1 MIWRELMANK
11 NPGSDKKSSIKKAIR
26 IPPANLVD
34 AKSQLERTETKLRR
48 TEMLLSVTQK
58 IAGLSN
64 LSEILWTIIKMTT
77 DELGADRGSLF
88 LNDPISGELYSRVAQ
103 GELTREIR
111 ILNTTGIAGAI
122 FQTGTGEIIHDAYS
136 DERFNNK
143 IDEQTGYITKNIVC
157 APVRTVRGDLIG
169 VIQILNKKK
178 GRFTKDDLEIVE
190 AITLQA
196 AVSLQNA
203 QGVEEMDNTRKKEME
218 FLDIVSDVTAE
229 IDLGSLL
236 QRVMVEATRMLNA
249 DRSTLFLNDE
259 KTEELFSRVA
269 MGEGIGEIRLPNS
282 AGIAGAVFTSQE
294 TVNIPYAY
302 ADLRFNPG
310 FDKQTGYFTR
320 SILCVPIINKDGKC
334 IGCTQALNKKGGG
347 FTEEDESRLKAF
359 TQQVAIA
366 LENAKLFED
375 VAKERAYNHS
385 MLTSMSN
392 AVITINDEGKIITCN
407 KAGLKILKIRSD
419 DIIGKKT
426 EDFFTNG
433 RSWILEKVKAC
444 EETKEDDIM
453 MDAEFEVGTD
463 EDDNLETVSANISF
477 LPLENQDPD
486 GRTDQGDTHLGTLIM
501 IEDISDEK
509 RMKSTMSRY
518 IDPGI
523 ADQLL
528 GDGTDIMGGQ
538 ETTATLLFSD
548 VRGFTTITETLGAQG
563 TVSLLNEYFD
573 IMVEAI
579 SEQGGMV
586 DKFIGDAIMA
596 GFGIP
601 VAHEDDED
609 RGVRAGINMIKNLWD
624 WNVQREKEGKM
635 PVDMGLGLNTDT
647 VVSGNI
653 GSSKRMD
660 YTMIGDGVNLAAR
673 LESAC
678 KQYSAR
684 ILISDY
690 TYKKLKGTYQIR
702 YIDDVVVK
710 GKTEPVGVREVLDYH
725 NNDSF
730 PNLMDTVNHFNEGRD
745 HYKKGNWDKATKS
758 FKECLK
764 ANGEDKLSNTYLER
778 VDYLKKSNPK
788 NWDGI
793 WVMTSK

>member
-1 MIWRELMANK
+1 MPDDLTANAANK
-11 NPGSDKKSSIKKAIR
+11 PDIKSGRGKRPTNYSD
-26 IPPANLVD
+26 LTQVLD
-34 AKSQLERTETKLRR
+34 RTEIKLHR

-64 LSEILWTIIKMTT
+64 LSEILWTLIEMTT
-77 DELGADRGSLF
+77 TELGADRGSLF
-88 LNDPISGELYSRVAQ
+88 LNDALTGELYSRVAQ

-122 FQTGTGEIIHDAYS
+122 FQSGVGEIIHDAYT
-136 DERFNNK
+136 DDRFNNK
-143 IDEQTGYITKNIVC
+143 IDEQTGYVTKNIVC
-157 APVRTVRGDLIG
+157 APVRTVRGDIIG
-169 VIQILNKKK
+169 VVQILNKKK
-178 GRFTKDDLEIVE
+178 GRFTKEDLEIVE

-203 QGVEEMDNTRKKEME
+203 QGVEEMDKTREKEME

-236 QRVMVEATRMLNA
+236 QRVMVEATRMLDA

-259 KTEELFSRVA
+259 KTDELFSRVA
-269 MGEGIGEIRLPNS
+269 MGEGIGEIRLPNTV
-282 AGIAGAVFTSQE
+282 GIAGAVFQSQE

-302 ADLRFNPG
+302 ADLRFNPS

-347 FTEEDESRLKAF
+347 FTDEDESRLKAF

-407 KAGLKILKIRSD
+407 KAGLKILKIRSS
-419 DIIGKKT
+419 DIIGKT
-426 EDFFTNG
+426 SEEFFTNG
-433 RSWILEKVKAC
+433 RSWILDKVKAC
-444 EETKEDDIM
+444 EESKEDNIL
-453 MDAEFEVGTD
+453 MDSEFEVGTEED
-463 EDDNLETVSANISF
+463 ENLEMVSANISF

-486 GRTDQGDTHLGTLIM
+486 GRMDQSESHLGTLIM

-528 GDGTDIMGGQ
+528 GDGSDIMGGQ
-538 ETTATLLFSD
+538 DTTATLLFSD
-548 VRGFTTITETLGAQG
+548 VRSFTTITETLGAQG

-596 GFGIP
+596 AFGIP

-609 RGVRAGINMIKNLWD
+609 RGVRAGINMIKHLWD
-624 WNVQREKEGKM
+624 WNEQREKEGKM
-635 PVDMGLGLNTDT
+635 PVDMGLGLNTDSI
-647 VVSGNI
+647 VAGNI

-690 TYKKLKGTYQIR
+690 TYTKLKGTYQIR

-725 NNDSF
+725 NAKTF
-730 PNLMDTVNHFNEGRD
+730 PNLMDTVNHFNEARS
-745 HYKKGNWDKATKS
+745 HYKTGNWEKAIKS

-764 ANGEDKLSNTYLER
+764 ANSEDKLSKTYIER
-778 VDYLKKSNPK
+778 CDYLKKNTPK
-788 NWDGI
+788 NWDGV

>member
-1 MIWRELMANK
+1 MANRK
-11 NPGSDKKSSIKKAIR
+11 IALAS
-26 IPPANLVD
+26 D
-34 AKSQLERTETKLRR
+34 AKKLKTASNDELKVQLARATTKLYQ
-48 TEMLLSVTQK
+48 TELLLSVTQK
-58 IAGLSN
+58 ISGIKN
-64 LSEILWTIIKMTT
+64 LSEILWTLIDMTT
-77 DELGADRGSLF
+77 LELGAERGSLF
-88 LNDPISGELYSRVAQ
+88 LNDPFTGELYSRVAQ
-103 GELTREIR
+103 GDLTREIR
-111 ILNTTGIAGAI
+111 ILNTTGIAGAV
-122 FQTGTGEIIHDAYS
+122 FKSGLGEIVHYPYED
-136 DERFNNK
+136 DRFNSK
-143 IDEQTGYITKNIVC
+143 IDEQTGFVTKNIVC
-157 APVRTVRGDLIG
+157 APVKTVRNDIIG
-169 VIQILNKKK
+169 VVQILNKKR
-178 GRFTKDDLEIVE
+178 GRFTKDDLEILE
-190 AITLQA
+190 GITAQA
-196 AVSLQNA
+196 AISLQNA
-203 QGVEEMDNTRKKEME
+203 QGMEEMEKSREKEMQ

-229 IDLGSLL
+229 IELGSLL
-236 QRVMVEATRMLNA
+236 QRVMVESTNMLNA
-249 DRSTLFLNDE
+249 DRATLFLNDP
-259 KTEELFSRVA
+259 KTNELFSRVA
-269 MGEGIGEIRLPNS
+269 MGDGIGEIRLPNNV
-282 AGIAGAVFTSQE
+282 GIAGAVFQSQE
-294 TVNIPYAY
+294 TINIPYAY
-302 ADLRFNPG
+302 ADLRFNPS
-310 FDKQTGYFTR
+310 FDKQTGYFTS
-320 SILCVPIINKDGKC
+320 SILCVPIINKDGEC

-347 FTEEDESRLKAF
+347 FTDEDESRLKAF

-392 AVITINDEGKIITCN
+392 AVITIDDEGKIITCN
-407 KAGLKILKIRSD
+407 KAGLKILKIRTS
-419 DIIGKKT
+419 DIIGKT
-426 EDFFTNG
+426 AEEFFTNG
-433 RSWILEKVKAC
+433 RSWILEKIKNC
-444 EETKEDDIM
+444 EETKENELL
-453 MDAEFEVGTD
+453 MDAEFEVGTE
-463 EDDNLETVSANISF
+463 EDDNIELVSANISF

-486 GRTDQGDTHLGTLIM
+486 GRMDQAQGHLGTLII

-523 ADQLL
+523 ADKLMSE
-528 GDGTDIMGGQ
+528 GTDIMGGQ
-538 ETTATLLFSD
+538 ETEATLLFSD
-548 VRGFTTITETLGAQG
+548 VRSFTTITETLGAQG
-563 TVSLLNEYFD
+563 TVALLNEYFD

-601 VAHEDDED
+601 VANEDDED
-609 RGVRAGINMIKNLWD
+609 RGVRAGINMIKRLWE
-624 WNVQREKEGKM
+624 WNEIREKEGKM
-635 PVDMGLGLNTDT
+635 PVDMGLGLNTDK

-678 KQYSAR
+678 KAYSAR

-725 NNDSF
+725 TTETF
-730 PNLMDTVNHFNEGRD
+730 PNLMDTVNHFNEGRISF
-745 HYKKGNWDKATKS
+745 KAGSWDKSIRS

-764 ANGEDKLSNTYLER
+764 ANPADKLSKTYIER
-778 VDYLKKSNPK
+778 CEIMKKENPK
-788 NWDGI
+788 DWDGI

>member
-1 MIWRELMANK
+1 MVNK
-11 NPGSDKKSSIKKAIR
+11 NPGSDTSSLPKKAIR
-26 IPPANLVD
+26 ITPANLAD
-34 AKSQLERTETKLRR
+34 AKNQLERTETKLRR

-58 IAGLSN
+58 IAGLTN

-122 FQTGTGEIIHDAYS
+122 FQSGTGEIIHDAYS
-136 DERFNNK
+136 DERFNSK
-143 IDEQTGYITKNIVC
+143 IDEQTGYVTKNIVC
-157 APVRTVRGDLIG
+157 APVRTVRGDVIG

-730 PNLMDTVNHFNEGRD
+730 PNLMDTVNHFNEGRN

>member
-1 MIWRELMANK
+1 MVNK
-11 NPGSDKKSSIKKAIR
+11 NPGSNTSSLPKKAIR
-26 IPPANLVD
+26 ITPANLAD

-58 IAGLSN
+58 IAGLTN

-122 FQTGTGEIIHDAYS
+122 FQSGAGEIIHDAYS
-136 DERFNNK
+136 DERFNSK
-143 IDEQTGYITKNIVC
+143 IDEQTGYVTKNIVC
-157 APVRTVRGDLIG
+157 APVRTVRGDVIG

-407 KAGLKILKIRSD
+407 KAGLKILKIRST
-419 DIIGKKT
+419 DIIGKTT
-426 EDFFTNG
+426 EEFFTNG
-433 RSWILEKVKAC
+433 RSWILEKIKDC
-444 EETKEDDIM
+444 DETKEDDIL
-453 MDAEFEVGTD
+453 MDAEFEVGT
-463 EDDNLETVSANISF
+463 EEEDNLETVSANISF

-486 GRTDQGDTHLGTLIM
+486 GRTDQTDSHLGTLIM

-538 ETTATLLFSD
+538 DTSATILFSD
-548 VRGFTTITETLGAQG
+548 VRSFTTITETLGAQG

-573 IMVEAI
+573 IMVAAI
-579 SEQGGMV
+579 SDQGGMV

-596 GFGIP
+596 AFGIP

-609 RGVRAGINMIKNLWD
+609 RGVRAGINMIKHLWE
-624 WNVQREKEGKM
+624 WNEQREKEGKM
-635 PVDMGLGLNTDT
+635 PIDMGLGLNTDSI
-647 VVSGNI
+647 VAGNI

-690 TYKKLKGTYQIR
+690 TYAKLKGTYQIR

-730 PNLMDTVNHFNEGRD
+730 PNLMDTVNHFNEGRE
-745 HYKKGNWDKATKS
+745 HYKKGAWDKAIKS
-758 FKECLK
+758 FKECKK
-764 ANGEDKLSNTYLER
+764 ANSEDSLSDTYIER
-778 VDYLKKSNPK
+778 CNYLKKSNPK
-788 NWDGI
+788 NWDGV

>member
-1 MIWRELMANK
+1 MANRK
-11 NPGSDKKSSIKKAIR
+11 IALASDSKKLETASNDELK
-26 IPPANLVD
+26 V
-34 AKSQLERTETKLRR
+34 QLARATTKLYQ
-48 TEMLLSVTQK
+48 TELLLSVTQK
-58 IAGLSN
+58 ISGIKN
-64 LSEILWTIIKMTT
+64 LSEILWTLIDMTT
-77 DELGADRGSLF
+77 LELGAERGSLF
-88 LNDPISGELYSRVAQ
+88 LNDPFTGELYSRVAQ
-103 GELTREIR
+103 GDLTREIR
-111 ILNTTGIAGAI
+111 ILNTTGIAGAV
-122 FQTGTGEIIHDAYS
+122 FKSGLGEIVHYPYED
-136 DERFNNK
+136 DRFNSK
-143 IDEQTGYITKNIVC
+143 IDEQTGFVTKNIVC
-157 APVRTVRGDLIG
+157 APVKTVRNDIIG
-169 VIQILNKKK
+169 VVQILNKKR
-178 GRFTKDDLEIVE
+178 GRFTKDDLEILE
-190 AITLQA
+190 GITAQA
-196 AVSLQNA
+196 AISLQNA
-203 QGVEEMDNTRKKEME
+203 QGMEEMEKSREKEMQ

-229 IDLGSLL
+229 IELGSLL
-236 QRVMVEATRMLNA
+236 QRVMVESTNMLNA
-249 DRSTLFLNDE
+249 DRATLFLNDP
-259 KTEELFSRVA
+259 KTNELFSRVA
-269 MGEGIGEIRLPNS
+269 MGDGIGEIRLPNNV
-282 AGIAGAVFTSQE
+282 GIAGAVFQSQE
-294 TVNIPYAY
+294 TINIPYAY
-302 ADLRFNPG
+302 ADLRFNPS
-310 FDKQTGYFTR
+310 FDKQTGYFTS
-320 SILCVPIINKDGKC
+320 SILCVPIINKDGEC

-347 FTEEDESRLKAF
+347 FTDEDESRLKAF

-392 AVITINDEGKIITCN
+392 AVITIDDEGKIITCN
-407 KAGLKILKIRSD
+407 KAGLKILKIRTS
-419 DIIGKKT
+419 DIIGKT
-426 EDFFTNG
+426 AEEFFTNG
-433 RSWILEKVKAC
+433 RSWILQKIKDC
-444 EETKEDDIM
+444 EETKANELL
-453 MDAEFEVGTD
+453 MDAEFEVGTE
-463 EDDNLETVSANISF
+463 EDDNIELVSANISF

-486 GRTDQGDTHLGTLIM
+486 GRMDQAQGHLGTLII

-523 ADQLL
+523 ADKLMSE
-528 GDGTDIMGGQ
+528 GTDIMGGQ
-538 ETTATLLFSD
+538 ETEATLLFSD
-548 VRGFTTITETLGAQG
+548 VRSFTTITETLGAQG
-563 TVSLLNEYFD
+563 TVALLNEYFD

-601 VAHEDDED
+601 VANEDDED
-609 RGVRAGINMIKNLWD
+609 RGVRAGINMIKRLWE
-624 WNVQREKEGKM
+624 WNEIREKEGKM
-635 PVDMGLGLNTDT
+635 PVDMGLGLNTDK

-678 KQYSAR
+678 KAYSAR

-725 NNDSF
+725 TTETF
-730 PNLMDTVNHFNEGRD
+730 PNLMDTVNHFNEGRISF
-745 HYKKGNWDKATKS
+745 KAGSWDKSIRS

-764 ANGEDKLSNTYLER
+764 ANPADKLSKTYIER
-778 VDYLKKSNPK
+778 CEIMKKENPK
-788 NWDGI
+788 DWDGI

>member
-1 MIWRELMANK
+1 M
-11 NPGSDKKSSIKKAIR
+11 PSKSNNAKIIS
-26 IPPANLVD
+26 ANLDSVD
-34 AKSQLERTETKLRR
+34 AAELKAQLVRSQVKLNQ
-48 TEMLLSVTQK
+48 TEMLLSVTK
-58 IAGLSN
+58 RIAGLQN
-64 LSEILWTIIKMTT
+64 LSEILWTLIEMTT
-77 DELGADRGSLF
+77 EELGAERGTLF
-88 LNDPISGELYSRVAQ
+88 LNDPLSGELYSRLAQ
-103 GELTREIR
+103 GDLTREIR
-111 ILNTTGIAGAI
+111 ILNTTGIAGAV
-122 FQTGTGEIIHDAYS
+122 FQSGIGEAVHHPYE
-136 DERFNNK
+136 DERFNTA
-143 IDEQTGYITKNIVC
+143 IDEQTGYVTKNIIC
-157 APVRTVRGDLIG
+157 APVKTVRNDILG

-178 GRFTKDDLEIVE
+178 GRFTKDDLEILE
-190 AITLQA
+190 AITAQA

-203 QGVEEMDNTRKKEME
+203 QGMEEMVRSREKEMQ

-229 IDLGSLL
+229 IELGTLL
-236 QRVMVEATRMLNA
+236 QRVMVESTHMLNA
-249 DRSTLFLNDE
+249 DRATLFLND
-259 KTEELFSRVA
+259 KKSNELFSRVA
-269 MGEGIGEIRLPNS
+269 MGDGIGEIRLPNDV
-282 AGIAGAVFTSQE
+282 GIAGAVFQSQE
-294 TVNIPYAY
+294 TINIPYAY

-310 FDKQTGYFTR
+310 FDKQTGYFTS
-320 SILCVPIINKDGKC
+320 SILCVPIINKEGEC
-334 IGCTQALNKKGGG
+334 IGCTQALNKKGGA
-347 FTEEDESRLKAF
+347 FTDEDESRLKAF

-392 AVITINDEGKIITCN
+392 AVITIDDEGKIITCN
-407 KAGLKILKIRSD
+407 KAGLRILKIRTT
-419 DIIGKKT
+419 DIINKT
-426 EDFFTNG
+426 SEEFFTNG
-433 RSWILEKVKAC
+433 RSWILDKIKLC
-444 EETKEDDIM
+444 EETKEAELL
-453 MDAEFEVGTD
+453 MDAEFEVGSH
-463 EDDNLETVSANISF
+463 EDNNIEVLSANISF

-486 GRTDQGDTHLGTLIM
+486 GRMDQGQGHLGTLIM

-523 ADQLL
+523 ADQLMSK
-528 GDGTDIMGGQ
+528 GTDIMGGQ
-538 ETTATLLFSD
+538 ETEATLLFSD
-548 VRGFTTITETLGAQG
+548 IRGFTTITESLGAQG

-601 VAHEDDED
+601 IAHDDDED
-609 RGVRAGINMIKNLWD
+609 RGVRAGINMIKRLWE
-624 WNVQREKEGKM
+624 WNEQREKEGKM
-635 PVDMGLGLNTDT
+635 PVEMGLGLNTDK

-678 KQYSAR
+678 KSYSAR

-690 TYKKLKGTYQIR
+690 TFKKLKGTYQIR

-725 NNDSF
+725 TPKTF
-730 PNLMDTVNHFNEGRD
+730 PNLMDTINHFNEGRVSF
-745 HYKKGNWDKATKS
+745 KTGNWDKSIKS

-764 ANGEDKLSNTYLER
+764 ANPGDKLSNTYIER
-778 VDYLKKSNPK
+778 CNIMKKENPK
-788 NWDGI
+788 NWDGV

>member
-1 MIWRELMANK
+1 MPKDASAKAKSQGKE
-11 NPGSDKKSSIKKAIR
+11 NPGRAKRPNSDDLA
-26 IPPANLVD
+26 L
-34 AKSQLERTETKLRR
+34 QLERTQGKLHQ

-58 IAGLSN
+58 IAGLKN
-64 LSEILWTIIKMTT
+64 LSEILWTLIEMTT
-77 DELGADRGSLF
+77 KELDADRGSLF
-88 LNDPISGELYSRVAQ
+88 LNDPLSGELYSRVAQ

-122 FQTGTGEIIHDAYS
+122 FQTGKGEIIHDAYA
-136 DERFNNK
+136 DERFNSS
-143 IDEQTGYITKNIVC
+143 IDEQTGYLTKNIVC
-157 APVRTVRGDLIG
+157 APVRTVRNDVIG
-169 VIQILNKKK
+169 VIQILNKMK
-178 GRFTKDDLEIVE
+178 GRFTKEDLEIVE
-190 AITLQA
+190 AITSQA

-203 QGVEEMDNTRKKEME
+203 QGVEEMVKAREKEMD

-259 KTEELFSRVA
+259 KSNELFSRVA
-269 MGEGIGEIRLPNS
+269 MGDGIGEIRLPNT

-334 IGCTQALNKKGGG
+334 IGCTQSLNKKGGG
-347 FTEEDESRLKAF
+347 FTDEDESRLKAF

-375 VAKERAYNHS
+375 VAKERAYNQS

-392 AVITINDEGKIITCN
+392 AVITINDEGNIITCN
-407 KAGLKILKIRSD
+407 KAGLKIMKIRSG
-419 DIIGKKT
+419 DIIGKT
-426 EDFFTNG
+426 AEEFFTNG
-433 RSWILEKVKAC
+433 RSWILDKIKQC
-444 EETKEDDIM
+444 EENHEDDIM
-453 MDAEFEVGTD
+453 MDAEFEVGTEED
-463 EDDNLETVSANISF
+463 ENVEMVSANVSF
-477 LPLENQDPD
+477 LPLENEDPE
-486 GRTDQGDTHLGTLIM
+486 GRMDQTETHLGTLIM

-518 IDPGI
+518 MDPGI

-538 ETTATLLFSD
+538 DTTATVLFSD
-548 VRGFTTITETLGAQG
+548 VRSFTTITETLGAQG
-563 TVSLLNEYFD
+563 TVSLLNEYFE
-573 IMVEAI
+573 IMVDAI
-579 SEQGGMV
+579 TEQGGML

-596 GFGIP
+596 AFGIP
-601 VAHEDDED
+601 MAHEDDED
-609 RGVRAGINMIKNLWD
+609 RGVRAGINMISRLWE
-624 WNVQREKEGKM
+624 WNAEREKEGKM
-635 PVDMGLGLNTDT
+635 PVDMGLGLNTDSI
-647 VVSGNI
+647 VAGNI

-684 ILISDY
+684 ILISDF
-690 TYKKLKGTYQIR
+690 TYQKLKGTYQVR

-725 NNDSF
+725 TKDTF
-730 PNLMDTVNHFNEGRD
+730 PNLMDTVNYFNEARD
-745 HYKKGNWDKATKS
+745 HYRAGNWDKATKS

-764 ANGEDKLSNTYLER
+764 ANSEDKLSKTYIER
-778 VDYLKKSNPK
+778 CDILKKRNPK
-788 NWDGI
+788 DWDGV